1 VISQIDSRRAQLAGA
16 IFLYVVA
23 MAFEGFWLAG
33 AYFFSDGRD
42 EAVQAAIIV
51 WWCAFAAVIF
61 LWRLPGIT
69 IVASAASVIAR
80 MIWVWPRYLQMRT
93 AEALLFHG
101 LPDLVLIAASC
112 FALRL
117 RLRISNTAN

>member
-61 LWRLPGIT
+61 LSVAPPGYHD
-69 IVASAASVIAR
+69 R
-80 MIWVWPRYLQMRT
+80 CLGCQRDRKNDL
-93 AEALLFHG
+93 G
-101 LPDLVLIAASC
+101 LA
-112 FALRL
+112 
-117 RLRISNTAN
+117 